1 MSFLFRFL
9 IGGLVVCAFASLAD
23 TLKPKTFA
31 GLFSAAPSV
40 ALATLALTV
49 SQDGRRFAAEEAR
62 AMLAG
67 AVAFAAYAF
76 TCLELIAR
84 WRWTPL
90 RAATVSLVVW
100 FASAA
105 TFWLLLLRST

>member
-1 MSFLFRFL
+1 MSLLFRFL

-31 GLFSAAPSV
+31 GIFGAAPSV
-40 ALATLALTV
+40 ALATLTLTV
-49 SQDGRRFAAEEAR
+49 SQDGKTFAAEEAR

-67 AVAFAAYAF
+67 AAAFAAYAF
-76 TCLELIAR
+76 TCLQLIAR
-84 WRWTPL
+84 RRWTPL
-90 RAATVSLVVW
+90 RAATASLTVW

-105 TFWLLLLRST
+105 IFGFLLLR